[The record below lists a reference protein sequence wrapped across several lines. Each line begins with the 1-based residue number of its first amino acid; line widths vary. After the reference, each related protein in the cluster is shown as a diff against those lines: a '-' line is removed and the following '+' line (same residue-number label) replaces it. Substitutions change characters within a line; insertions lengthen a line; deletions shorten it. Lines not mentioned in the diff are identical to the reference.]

1 MSCGSAYVFS
11 CHKNTP
17 LMLLFCICTCNYLH
31 QKVEKRNINTILAVS
46 NLPITYVRT
55 SKIYFILTYSS
66 EIRGL
71 CSMNSSS
78 KTLQNLLYQKT
89 HIFFFISCNFSF
101 GLCTNS
107 RNGKIC
113 RKIMFKDLV
122 LCTRTKLYLNNKKE
136 VICVFYIIVYWL
148 NSNT

>member
-1 MSCGSAYVFS
+1 MIEIFIFLFSNRNRQILQVPLVSMMRMMTKKNVGKYIMSCGSAYVFS

-17 LMLLFCICTCNYLH
+17 SMLLFCICTCNYLH

-71 CSMNSSS
+71 CSIIGQFNVSQF
-78 KTLQNLLYQKT
+78 TP
-89 HIFFFISCNFSF
+89 
-101 GLCTNS
+101 
-107 RNGKIC
+107 
-113 RKIMFKDLV
+113 
-122 LCTRTKLYLNNKKE
+122 
-136 VICVFYIIVYWL
+136 YIPMRDTIP
-148 NSNT
+148 N